1 MEIFYKEKSL
11 LIEKMI
17 IPKNILIVRNDSIG
31 DVVLSLPL
39 AGLIKNQFPDCKVT
53 FLLRNYTKDIAND
66 HPNIDDIIILKE
78 DNGKIPVWKNVN
90 QLKKCL
96 FDASIIVYPTFITA
110 LIIFL
115 ARVKFRV
122 GSGYRWYSFLFNKK
136 VFEHRKYAEKH
147 ELEYNVNLLKVFGIE
162 ADISTKNIPFDININ
177 KASMAKVNK
186 TLTDSG
192 VEFDKKTIIVHP
204 GSGGS
209 AIDLPIEKFSHLVNN
224 LSLLNEVNIIITG
237 NEDEKNICNIVS
249 ANTNAI
255 DLSGKFTLSEIICL
269 ISLSDIFISNSTG
282 PLHIAAAFSKFV
294 VGFYPKIR
302 ACSPER
308 WGPYTQKK
316 VIFTPEIEC
325 NDCTR
330 EQCERLNCM
339 NSIDIEKVTREVTKL
354 IRI

>member
-1 MEIFYKEKSL
+1 
-11 LIEKMI
+11 MI
-17 IPKNILIVRNDSIG
+17 NPKNILIVRNDRIG

-39 AGLIKNQFPDCKVT
+39 AGLIKKHYPDCKVT

-66 HPNIDDIIILKE
+66 HPKIDDVIILKE

-90 QLKKCL
+90 QLKNGS
-96 FDASIIVYPTFITA
+96 FDVSIIVYPTFITA

-136 VFEHRKYAEKH
+136 VFEHRKYSEKH

-162 ADISTKNIPFDININ
+162 ENISTENVPFDIHIN
-177 KASMAKVNK
+177 KTSMEKVNK

-192 VEFDKKTIIVHP
+192 IEFEKKKIIVHP

-209 AIDLPIEKFSHLVNN
+209 AIDLPIEKFSQLVKN
-224 LSLLNEVNIIITG
+224 LSLLNEVNIFITG
-237 NEDEKNICNIVS
+237 NEDEKNICNTIS

-255 DLSGKFTLSEIICL
+255 DLSGEFNLSEIICL

-282 PLHIAAAFSKFV
+282 PIHIAAALGKYT

-308 WGPYTQKK
+308 WGPFTEKK
-316 VIFTPEIEC
+316 VIFTPELEC

-339 NSIDIEKVTREVTKL
+339 NSIDIDSVTKEITKL
-354 IRI
+354 ISI

>member
-1 MEIFYKEKSL
+1 MTT
-11 LIEKMI
+11 
-17 IPKNILIVRNDSIG
+17 PKNILIVRNDRIG

-39 AGLIKNQFPDCKVT
+39 AGLIKKRYPDCKIT
-53 FLLRNYTKDIAND
+53 FLLRNYTKDIANG
-66 HPNIDDIIILKE
+66 HPNIDKVIILKE
-78 DNGKIPVWKNVN
+78 DNGRIPVWKNVN
-90 QLKKCL
+90 QLKKGS

-110 LIIFL
+110 LIIYL

-162 ADISTKNIPFDININ
+162 ESISTKNVLYDIHIN
-177 KASMAKVNK
+177 KTSMEKVDK
-186 TLTDSG
+186 ILTDSG
-192 VEFDKKTIIVHP
+192 VEFEKKIIIVHP

-209 AIDLPIEKFSHLVNN
+209 AIDLPIEKFSVLVNN
-224 LSLLNEVNIIITG
+224 LSLLDEANIIITG
-237 NEDEKNICNIVS
+237 NEDEKNICSTIS

-255 DLSGKFTLSEIICL
+255 DLSGKFNLSEIICL
-269 ISLSDIFISNSTG
+269 ISLSEIFISNSTG
-282 PLHIAAAFSKFV
+282 PIHIAAALGIST

-308 WGPYTQKK
+308 WGPYTQNK

-339 NSIDIEKVTREVTKL
+339 NSIDIENVTKEVAKL
-354 IRI
+354 ISN

>member
-1 MEIFYKEKSL
+1 MTT
-11 LIEKMI
+11 
-17 IPKNILIVRNDSIG
+17 PKNILIVRNDRIG

-39 AGLIKNQFPDCKVT
+39 AGLIKKHFPDCKIT
-53 FLLRNYTKDIAND
+53 FLLRNYTKDIANG
-66 HPNIDDIIILKE
+66 HPNIDEVIILKE
-78 DNGKIPVWKNVN
+78 DNGRIPVWKNVN
-90 QLKKCL
+90 QLKKGL

-115 ARVKFRV
+115 ARVKSRV

-162 ADISTKNIPFDININ
+162 ESISTKNVLYDIHIN
-177 KASMAKVNK
+177 KTSMEKVDK
-186 TLTDSG
+186 ILTDSG
-192 VEFDKKTIIVHP
+192 VEFEKKIIIVHP

-209 AIDLPIEKFSHLVNN
+209 AIDLPIEKFSVLVNN
-224 LSLLNEVNIIITG
+224 LSLLDEANIIITG
-237 NEDEKNICNIVS
+237 NEDEKNICSTIS

-255 DLSGKFTLSEIICL
+255 DLSGKFNLSEIICL
-269 ISLSDIFISNSTG
+269 ISLSEIFISNSTG
-282 PLHIAAAFSKFV
+282 PIHIAAALGIST

-308 WGPYTQKK
+308 WGPYTQNK

-339 NSIDIEKVTREVTKL
+339 NSIDIENVTKEVTKL
-354 IRI
+354 ISN

>member
-1 MEIFYKEKSL
+1 MTT
-11 LIEKMI
+11 
-17 IPKNILIVRNDSIG
+17 PKNILIVRNDRIG

-39 AGLIKNQFPDCKVT
+39 AGLIKKHFPDCKIT
-53 FLLRNYTKDIAND
+53 FLLRNYTKDIANG
-66 HPNIDDIIILKE
+66 HPNIDEVIILKE
-78 DNGKIPVWKNVN
+78 DNGRIPVWKNVN
-90 QLKKCL
+90 QLKKGL

-115 ARVKFRV
+115 ARVKSRV

-162 ADISTKNIPFDININ
+162 ESISTKNVFFDIHIN
-177 KASMAKVNK
+177 KTSMEKVDK
-186 TLTDSG
+186 ILTDSG
-192 VEFDKKTIIVHP
+192 VEFEKKIIIVHP

-209 AIDLPIEKFSHLVNN
+209 AIDLPIEKFSVLVNN
-224 LSLLNEVNIIITG
+224 LSLLDEANIIITG
-237 NEDEKNICNIVS
+237 NEDEKNICSTIS

-255 DLSGKFTLSEIICL
+255 DLSGKFNLSEIICL
-269 ISLSDIFISNSTG
+269 ISLSEIFISNSTG
-282 PLHIAAAFSKFV
+282 PIHIAAALGIST

-308 WGPYTQKK
+308 WGPYTQNK

-339 NSIDIEKVTREVTKL
+339 NSIDIENVTKEVTKL
-354 IRI
+354 ISN

>member
-1 MEIFYKEKSL
+1 
-11 LIEKMI
+11 MI
-17 IPKNILIVRNDSIG
+17 KPKNILIVRNDRIG

-39 AGLIKNQFPDCKVT
+39 AGLIKKHYPDCKIT

-66 HPNIDDIIILKE
+66 HPKIDDVIILKE
-78 DNGKIPVWKNVN
+78 ENGKIPVSKNVN
-90 QLKKCL
+90 QLKKGL

-162 ADISTKNIPFDININ
+162 ENISTKNVLFDIHIN
-177 KASMAKVNK
+177 KTSMEKVNN

-192 VEFDKKTIIVHP
+192 VEFEKKTIIVHP

-209 AIDLPIEKFSHLVNN
+209 AIDLPIEKFSHLVKN

-237 NEDEKNICNIVS
+237 NENEKNICSTIS

-255 DLSGKFTLSEIICL
+255 DLSGKFNLSEIICV
-269 ISLSDIFISNSTG
+269 ISLCEIFISNSTG
-282 PLHIAAAFSKFV
+282 PIHIAAALGKST

-325 NDCTR
+325 SDCTR

-339 NSIDIEKVTREVTKL
+339 NSIDIDNITKEVTKL
-354 IRI
+354 LSI

>member
-1 MEIFYKEKSL
+1 
-11 LIEKMI
+11 MI
-17 IPKNILIVRNDSIG
+17 KPKNILIVRNDRIG

-39 AGLIKNQFPDCKVT
+39 AGLIKKHYPDCKVT

-66 HPNIDDIIILKE
+66 HPSIDDVIILKE
-78 DNGKIPVWKNVN
+78 DNGRIPVWKNVN
-90 QLKKCL
+90 QLKKGL

-162 ADISTKNIPFDININ
+162 ENISTKNVLFDIHIN
-177 KASMAKVNK
+177 KTSMEKVNK

-192 VEFDKKTIIVHP
+192 VEFEKKIIIVHP

-209 AIDLPIEKFSHLVNN
+209 AIDLPIEKFSELVKN

-237 NEDEKNICNIVS
+237 NEDEKNICSTIS

-255 DLSGKFTLSEIICL
+255 DLSGKFNLSEIICL
-269 ISLSDIFISNSTG
+269 ISLSEIFISNSTG
-282 PLHIAAAFSKFV
+282 PIHIAAALGKST

-339 NSIDIEKVTREVTKL
+339 NSIDIDNVTKEVTKL
-354 IRI
+354 ISI

>member
-1 MEIFYKEKSL
+1 MTT
-11 LIEKMI
+11 
-17 IPKNILIVRNDSIG
+17 PKNILIVRNDRIG

-39 AGLIKNQFPDCKVT
+39 AGLIKKHYPDCKIT
-53 FLLRNYTKDIAND
+53 FLLRNYTKDIANG
-66 HPNIDDIIILKE
+66 HPNIDEVIILKE
-78 DNGKIPVWKNVN
+78 DNGRIPVWKNVN
-90 QLKKCL
+90 QLKKGL

-162 ADISTKNIPFDININ
+162 ESISTKNVLYDIHIN
-177 KASMAKVNK
+177 KTSMEKVDK
-186 TLTDSG
+186 ILTDSG
-192 VEFDKKTIIVHP
+192 VEFEKKIIIVHP

-209 AIDLPIEKFSHLVNN
+209 AIDLPIEKFSVLVNN
-224 LSLLNEVNIIITG
+224 LSLLDEANIIITG
-237 NEDEKNICNIVS
+237 NEDEKNICSTIS

-255 DLSGKFTLSEIICL
+255 DLSGKFNLSEIICL
-269 ISLSDIFISNSTG
+269 ISLSEIFISNSTG
-282 PLHIAAAFSKFV
+282 PIHIAAALGIST

-308 WGPYTQKK
+308 WGPYTQNK

-339 NSIDIEKVTREVTKL
+339 NSIDIENVTKEVTKL
-354 IRI
+354 ISN

>member
-1 MEIFYKEKSL
+1 
-11 LIEKMI
+11 MI
-17 IPKNILIVRNDSIG
+17 TPKNILIVRNDRIG

-39 AGLIKNQFPDCKVT
+39 AGLIKKHFPDCKIT

-66 HPNIDDIIILKE
+66 HPNIDDVIILKE
-78 DNGKIPVWKNVN
+78 DNGRIPVWKNVN
-90 QLKKCL
+90 QLKKGL

-162 ADISTKNIPFDININ
+162 EYISTKNVLFDIHIN
-177 KASMAKVNK
+177 KTSMEKVNRI
-186 TLTDSG
+186 LTDSG
-192 VEFDKKTIIVHP
+192 VKFEKKIIIVHP

-209 AIDLPIEKFSHLVNN
+209 AIDLPIEKFSELVKN
-224 LSLLNEVNIIITG
+224 LSLLNKVDIIITG
-237 NEDEKNICNIVS
+237 NEDEKNICSTIS
-249 ANTNAI
+249 SNTNAI
-255 DLSGKFTLSEIICL
+255 DLSGKFNLSEIICL
-269 ISLSDIFISNSTG
+269 IRLSEIFISNSTG
-282 PLHIAAAFSKFV
+282 PIHIAAALGKST

-339 NSIDIEKVTREVTKL
+339 NSIDIDNVTKEVTKL
-354 IRI
+354 ISI

>member
-1 MEIFYKEKSL
+1 
-11 LIEKMI
+11 MI
-17 IPKNILIVRNDSIG
+17 KPKNILIVRNDRIG

-39 AGLIKNQFPDCKVT
+39 AGLIKEHYPDCKVT
-53 FLLRNYTKDIAND
+53 FLLKNYTKDIAND
-66 HPNIDDIIILKE
+66 HPKIDDVIILKE

-90 QLKKCL
+90 QLKKGS
-96 FDASIIVYPTFITA
+96 FDTSIIVYPTFITA

-115 ARVKFRV
+115 ARVIFRV

-162 ADISTKNIPFDININ
+162 ENISTKNVLFDIHIN
-177 KASMAKVNK
+177 KTSMEKVNK

-192 VEFDKKTIIVHP
+192 VEFEKKLIIVHP

-209 AIDLPIEKFSHLVNN
+209 AIDLPIEKFSQLVKN
-224 LSLLNEVNIIITG
+224 LSLLNDLNIIVTG
-237 NEDEKNICNIVS
+237 NEDEKNMCNTIS
-249 ANTNAI
+249 ANTKAI
-255 DLSGKFTLSEIICL
+255 DLSGEFNLSEIICL

-282 PLHIAAAFSKFV
+282 PIHIAAALGKYT

-308 WGPYTQKK
+308 WGPFTEKK
-316 VIFTPEIEC
+316 VIFTPELEC

-339 NSIDIEKVTREVTKL
+339 NSIDIDSVTKEITKL
-354 IRI
+354 ISI

>member
-1 MEIFYKEKSL
+1 MTT
-11 LIEKMI
+11 
-17 IPKNILIVRNDSIG
+17 PKNILIVRNDRIG

-39 AGLIKNQFPDCKVT
+39 AGLIKKHYPDCKIT
-53 FLLRNYTKDIAND
+53 FLLRNYTKDIANG
-66 HPNIDDIIILKE
+66 HPNIDEVIILKE
-78 DNGKIPVWKNVN
+78 DNGRIPVWKNVN
-90 QLKKCL
+90 QLKKGS
-96 FDASIIVYPTFITA
+96 FDTSIIVYPTFITA

-162 ADISTKNIPFDININ
+162 ENISAKNVLFDFHFN
-177 KASMAKVNK
+177 KTSMEKVNK

-192 VEFDKKTIIVHP
+192 VELEKKLIIVHP

-209 AIDLPIEKFSHLVNN
+209 AIDLPIEKFSQLVKN
-224 LSLLNEVNIIITG
+224 LSLLNDLNIIVTG
-237 NEDEKNICNIVS
+237 NEDEKNMCNTIS
-249 ANTNAI
+249 ANTKAI
-255 DLSGKFTLSEIICL
+255 DLSGEFNLSEIICL

-282 PLHIAAAFSKFV
+282 PIHIAAALGKYT

-308 WGPYTQKK
+308 WGPFTEKK
-316 VIFTPEIEC
+316 VIFTPELEC

-339 NSIDIEKVTREVTKL
+339 NSIDIDSVTKEITKL
-354 IRI
+354 ISI

>member
-1 MEIFYKEKSL
+1 MTT
-11 LIEKMI
+11 
-17 IPKNILIVRNDSIG
+17 PKNILIVRNDRIG

-39 AGLIKNQFPDCKVT
+39 AGLIKKHYPDCKIT
-53 FLLRNYTKDIAND
+53 FLLRNYTKDIANG
-66 HPNIDDIIILKE
+66 HPNIDEVIILKE
-78 DNGKIPVWKNVN
+78 DNGRIPVWKNVT
-90 QLKKCL
+90 QLKKGS
-96 FDASIIVYPTFITA
+96 FAASIIVYPTFITA

-162 ADISTKNIPFDININ
+162 ESISTKNVLYDIHIN
-177 KASMAKVNK
+177 KTSVEKVDK
-186 TLTDSG
+186 ILTDSG
-192 VEFDKKTIIVHP
+192 VEFEKKIIIVHP

-209 AIDLPIEKFSHLVNN
+209 AIDLPIEKFSQLVNN
-224 LSLLNEVNIIITG
+224 LSLINDLNIIVTG
-237 NEDEKNICNIVS
+237 NEDEKNMCNTIS
-249 ANTNAI
+249 ANTKAI
-255 DLSGKFTLSEIICL
+255 ELSGEFNLSEIICL

-282 PLHIAAAFSKFV
+282 PIHIAAALGKST

-308 WGPYTQKK
+308 WGPFTEKK
-316 VIFTPEIEC
+316 VIFTPELEC

-339 NSIDIEKVTREVTKL
+339 NSIDIDSVTKEITKL
-354 IRI
+354 ISI

>member
-1 MEIFYKEKSL
+1 
-11 LIEKMI
+11 MI

-90 QLKKCL
+90 QLKKSL

-162 ADISTKNIPFDININ
+162 ADISTKNIPFDIKIN
-177 KASMAKVNK
+177 KAGIAKVNK

-209 AIDLPIEKFSHLVNN
+209 AIDLPIEKFSQLVKN
-224 LSLLNEVNIIITG
+224 LTLLNEVNIIITG

-325 NDCTR
+325 YDCTR

-339 NSIDIEKVTREVTKL
+339 NSIDIDKVTREVVKL

>member
-1 MEIFYKEKSL
+1 MTT
-11 LIEKMI
+11 
-17 IPKNILIVRNDSIG
+17 PKNILIVRNDRIG

-39 AGLIKNQFPDCKVT
+39 AGLIKKRYPDCKIT
-53 FLLRNYTKDIAND
+53 FLLRNYTKDIANG
-66 HPNIDDIIILKE
+66 HPNIDKVIILKE
-78 DNGKIPVWKNVN
+78 DNGRIPVWKNVN
-90 QLKKCL
+90 QLKKGL

-115 ARVKFRV
+115 ARVKSRV

-162 ADISTKNIPFDININ
+162 ESISTKNVLYDIHIN
-177 KASMAKVNK
+177 KTSMEKVDK
-186 TLTDSG
+186 ILTDSG
-192 VEFDKKTIIVHP
+192 VEFEKKIIIVHP

-209 AIDLPIEKFSHLVNN
+209 AIDLPIEKFSVLVNN
-224 LSLLNEVNIIITG
+224 LSLLDEANIIITG
-237 NEDEKNICNIVS
+237 NEDEKNICSTIS

-255 DLSGKFTLSEIICL
+255 DLSGKFNLSEIICL
-269 ISLSDIFISNSTG
+269 ISLSEIFISNSTG
-282 PLHIAAAFSKFV
+282 PIHIAAALGIST

-308 WGPYTQKK
+308 WGPYTQNK

-339 NSIDIEKVTREVTKL
+339 NSIDIENVTKEVTKL
-354 IRI
+354 ISN

>member
-1 MEIFYKEKSL
+1 MTT
-11 LIEKMI
+11 
-17 IPKNILIVRNDSIG
+17 PKNILIVRNDRIG

-39 AGLIKNQFPDCKVT
+39 AGLIKKHYPDCKIT
-53 FLLRNYTKDIAND
+53 FLLRNYTKDIANG
-66 HPNIDDIIILKE
+66 HPNIDEVIILKE
-78 DNGKIPVWKNVN
+78 DNGRIPVWKNVN
-90 QLKKCL
+90 QLKKGL

-115 ARVKFRV
+115 ARVKSRV

-162 ADISTKNIPFDININ
+162 ESISTKNVLYDIHIN
-177 KASMAKVNK
+177 KTSMEKVDK
-186 TLTDSG
+186 ILTDSG
-192 VEFDKKTIIVHP
+192 VEFEKKIIIVHP

-209 AIDLPIEKFSHLVNN
+209 AIDLPIEKFSVLVNN
-224 LSLLNEVNIIITG
+224 LSLLDEANIIITG
-237 NEDEKNICNIVS
+237 NEDEKNICSTIS

-255 DLSGKFTLSEIICL
+255 DLSGKFNLSEIICL
-269 ISLSDIFISNSTG
+269 ISLSEIFISNSTG
-282 PLHIAAAFSKFV
+282 PIHIAAALGIST

-308 WGPYTQKK
+308 WGPYTQNK

-339 NSIDIEKVTREVTKL
+339 NSIDIENVTKEVTKL
-354 IRI
+354 ISN

>member
-1 MEIFYKEKSL
+1 MTT
-11 LIEKMI
+11 
-17 IPKNILIVRNDSIG
+17 PKNILIVRNDRIG

-39 AGLIKNQFPDCKVT
+39 AGLIKKRYPDCKIT
-53 FLLRNYTKDIAND
+53 FLLRNYTKDIANG
-66 HPNIDDIIILKE
+66 HPNIDEVIILKE
-78 DNGKIPVWKNVN
+78 DNGRIPVWKNVN
-90 QLKKCL
+90 QLKKGS

-115 ARVKFRV
+115 ARVKSRV

-162 ADISTKNIPFDININ
+162 ESISTKNVFFDIHIN
-177 KASMAKVNK
+177 KTSMEKVDK
-186 TLTDSG
+186 ILTDSG
-192 VEFDKKTIIVHP
+192 VEFEKKIIIVHP

-209 AIDLPIEKFSHLVNN
+209 AIDLPIEKFSVLVNN
-224 LSLLNEVNIIITG
+224 LSLLDEANIIITG
-237 NEDEKNICNIVS
+237 NEDEKNICSTIS

-255 DLSGKFTLSEIICL
+255 DLSGKFNLSEIICL
-269 ISLSDIFISNSTG
+269 ISLSEIFISNSTG
-282 PLHIAAAFSKFV
+282 PIHIAAALGIST

-308 WGPYTQKK
+308 WGPYTQNK

-339 NSIDIEKVTREVTKL
+339 NSIDIENVTKEVTKL
-354 IRI
+354 ISN

>member
-1 MEIFYKEKSL
+1 
-11 LIEKMI
+11 MI
-17 IPKNILIVRNDSIG
+17 KPKNILIVRNDRIG

-39 AGLIKNQFPDCKVT
+39 AGLIKKHYPDCKIT

-66 HPNIDDIIILKE
+66 HPNIDDVIILKE
-78 DNGKIPVWKNVN
+78 DNGRIPVWKNVN
-90 QLKKCL
+90 QLKKGS

-110 LIIFL
+110 LIIYI

-162 ADISTKNIPFDININ
+162 ENISTKNVLFDIHIN
-177 KASMAKVNK
+177 KTSLEKVDK
-186 TLTDSG
+186 ILTDSG
-192 VEFDKKTIIVHP
+192 VEFEKKIIIVHP

-209 AIDLPIEKFSHLVNN
+209 AIDLPIEKFSELVKN

-237 NEDEKNICNIVS
+237 NENEKNICNTIS

-255 DLSGKFTLSEIICL
+255 DLSGKFNLSEIICL

-282 PLHIAAAFSKFV
+282 PIHIAAALGKSMI
-294 VGFYPKIR
+294 GFYPKIL
-302 ACSPER
+302 ACSPQR

-316 VIFTPEIEC
+316 VIFTPEIGC

-339 NSIDIEKVTREVTKL
+339 NSIDIENVTKEVTKL
-354 IRI
+354 INI

>member
-1 MEIFYKEKSL
+1 
-11 LIEKMI
+11 MI
-17 IPKNILIVRNDSIG
+17 TPKNILIVRNDSIG

-39 AGLIKNQFPDCKVT
+39 AGLIKKQYPDCKVT
-53 FLLRNYTKDIAND
+53 FLLRIYTKDIAYG
-66 HPNIDDIIILKE
+66 HPNIDDVIILKE

-90 QLKKCL
+90 QLKNGL

-115 ARVKFRV
+115 ARVKIRV
-122 GSGYRWYSFLFNKK
+122 GSGYRLYSFLFNKK
-136 VFEHRKYAEKH
+136 IFEHRKYAEKH

-162 ADISTKNIPFDININ
+162 ENISTQNVLFDIPIN
-177 KASMAKVNK
+177 KTSMEKVNT

-192 VEFDKKTIIVHP
+192 VEFEKKTIIVHP

-209 AIDLPIEKFSHLVNN
+209 AIDLSIEKFSQLVKN

-237 NEDEKNICNIVS
+237 NENEKNICETIS
-249 ANTNAI
+249 TNTNAI
-255 DLSGKFTLSEIICL
+255 DFSGKFNLSEIICL
-269 ISLSDIFISNSTG
+269 ISLSNLFISNSTG
-282 PLHIAAAFSKFV
+282 PLHIAAALGKSV
-294 VGFYPKIR
+294 IGFYPKIR

-316 VIFTPEIEC
+316 VIYTPEIEC

-339 NSIDIEKVTREVTKL
+339 NSIDIDKVTKEVEKL
-354 IRI
+354 ISI

>member
-1 MEIFYKEKSL
+1 
-11 LIEKMI
+11 MI
-17 IPKNILIVRNDSIG
+17 TPKNILIVRNDSIG
-31 DVVLSLPL
+31 DVILSLPL
-39 AGLIKNQFPDCKVT
+39 AGLIKKNYPDCKVT

-66 HPNIDDIIILKE
+66 HPNIDDVIILKE

-90 QLKKCL
+90 QLKKGS

-136 VFEHRKYAEKH
+136 VFEHRKYSEKH

-162 ADISTKNIPFDININ
+162 ENITTENVPFDIHIN
-177 KASMAKVNK
+177 KTSMEKVNK
-186 TLTDSG
+186 ALTDTG

-209 AIDLPIEKFSHLVNN
+209 SIDLPIEKFTQLVKN
-224 LSLLNEVNIIITG
+224 LSLLNQVNIIITG
-237 NEDEKNICNIVS
+237 NENEKNICNTIS

-255 DLSGKFTLSEIICL
+255 DLSGKFNLSEIICL

-282 PLHIAAAFSKFV
+282 PIHIAAVLGKST

-330 EQCERLNCM
+330 EQCERLKCM
-339 NSIDIEKVTREVTKL
+339 NSIDIDSVTNEVTKL
-354 IRI
+354 LSI

>member
-1 MEIFYKEKSL
+1 
-11 LIEKMI
+11 MI
-17 IPKNILIVRNDSIG
+17 TPKNILIVRNDRIG

-39 AGLIKNQFPDCKVT
+39 AGLIKKQYPDCKVT

-66 HPNIDDIIILKE
+66 HRNIDDVIILKE
-78 DNGKIPVWKNVN
+78 ENGNIPVWKNVN
-90 QLKKCL
+90 QLKKGL
-96 FDASIIVYPTFITA
+96 FDTSVIVYPTFITT

-115 ARVKFRV
+115 ARVKIRV

-162 ADISTKNIPFDININ
+162 ENISTKNVLFDININ
-177 KASMAKVNK
+177 KTSMEKVNK
-186 TLTDSG
+186 ALTDSG
-192 VEFDKKTIIVHP
+192 VESEKKTIIVHP

-209 AIDLPIEKFSHLVNN
+209 AIDLPIEKFSQLVKN

-237 NEDEKNICNIVS
+237 NEDEKNICNTIS
-249 ANTNAI
+249 SNTNAV
-255 DLSGKFTLSEIICL
+255 DVSGKFNLSEIICL

-282 PLHIAAAFSKFV
+282 PIHIAAALGKFT
-294 VGFYPKIR
+294 VGFYPKIQ
-302 ACSPER
+302 ACSPKR

-339 NSIDIEKVTREVTKL
+339 NSIDIDNVTKEVTKL
-354 IRI
+354 ISI

>member
-1 MEIFYKEKSL
+1 
-11 LIEKMI
+11 MI
-17 IPKNILIVRNDSIG
+17 KPKNILIVRNDRIG

-39 AGLIKNQFPDCKVT
+39 AGLIKKHYPDCKIT
-53 FLLRNYTKDIAND
+53 FLLRNYTKDIASD
-66 HPNIDDIIILKE
+66 HPNIDDVIILKE
-78 DNGKIPVWKNVN
+78 DNGRIPVWKNVN
-90 QLKKCL
+90 QLKKGF

-162 ADISTKNIPFDININ
+162 ENISTKNVLFDIHIN
-177 KASMAKVNK
+177 KTSMEKVNRI
-186 TLTDSG
+186 LTDSG
-192 VEFDKKTIIVHP
+192 VKFEKKIIIVHP

-209 AIDLPIEKFSHLVNN
+209 AIDLPLEKFSELVKS

-237 NEDEKNICNIVS
+237 NEDEKNICSTIS
-249 ANTNAI
+249 SNTNAI
-255 DLSGKFTLSEIICL
+255 DLSGKFNLSEIICL
-269 ISLSDIFISNSTG
+269 IRLSEIFISNSTG
-282 PLHIAAAFSKFV
+282 PIHIAAALGKST

-339 NSIDIEKVTREVTKL
+339 NSIDIDNVTKEVTKL
-354 IRI
+354 ISI

>member
-1 MEIFYKEKSL
+1 MTT
-11 LIEKMI
+11 
-17 IPKNILIVRNDSIG
+17 PKNMLIVRNDRIG

-39 AGLIKNQFPDCKVT
+39 AGLIKKHYPDCKIT
-53 FLLRNYTKDIAND
+53 FLLRNYTKDIANG
-66 HPNIDDIIILKE
+66 HPNIDKVIILKE
-78 DNGKIPVWKNVN
+78 DNGRIPVWKNVN
-90 QLKKCL
+90 QLKKGS

-110 LIIFL
+110 LIIYL

-162 ADISTKNIPFDININ
+162 ESISTKNVLYDIHIN
-177 KASMAKVNK
+177 KTSMEKVDK
-186 TLTDSG
+186 ILTDSG
-192 VEFDKKTIIVHP
+192 VEFEKKIIIVHP

-209 AIDLPIEKFSHLVNN
+209 AIDLPIEKFSVLVNN
-224 LSLLNEVNIIITG
+224 LSLLDEANIIITG
-237 NEDEKNICNIVS
+237 NEDEKNICSTIS

-255 DLSGKFTLSEIICL
+255 DLSGKFNLSEIICL
-269 ISLSDIFISNSTG
+269 ISLSEIFISNSTG
-282 PLHIAAAFSKFV
+282 PIHIAAALGIST

-308 WGPYTQKK
+308 WGPYTQNK

-339 NSIDIEKVTREVTKL
+339 NSIDIENVTKEVTKL
-354 IRI
+354 ISN

>member
-1 MEIFYKEKSL
+1 
-11 LIEKMI
+11 MI
-17 IPKNILIVRNDSIG
+17 KPKNILIVRNDRIG

-39 AGLIKNQFPDCKVT
+39 AGLIKKHYPDCKVT

-66 HPNIDDIIILKE
+66 HPSIDDVIILKE
-78 DNGKIPVWKNVN
+78 DNGRIPVWKNVN
-90 QLKKCL
+90 QLKKGS

-162 ADISTKNIPFDININ
+162 ENISTKNVLFDIHIN
-177 KASMAKVNK
+177 KTSMDRVDKI
-186 TLTDSG
+186 LTDSG
-192 VEFDKKTIIVHP
+192 VEFEKKIIIVHP

-209 AIDLPIEKFSHLVNN
+209 AIDLPIGKFSELVKN
-224 LSLLNEVNIIITG
+224 LSLPNDVNIIITG
-237 NEDEKNICNIVS
+237 NENEKNICRKIG

-255 DLSGKFTLSEIICL
+255 DLSGKFNLSEIICL

-282 PLHIAAAFSKFV
+282 PIHIAAALGKSI

-308 WGPYTQKK
+308 WGPYTHKK

-325 NDCTR
+325 SDCTR

-339 NSIDIEKVTREVTKL
+339 NSIDIDSVTKEVTKL
-354 IRI
+354 ISN

>member
-1 MEIFYKEKSL
+1 
-11 LIEKMI
+11 MI
-17 IPKNILIVRNDSIG
+17 KPKNILIVRNDRIG

-39 AGLIKNQFPDCKVT
+39 AGLIKKHYPDCNVT

-66 HPNIDDIIILKE
+66 HPKIDDVIILKE

-90 QLKKCL
+90 QLKKGS
-96 FDASIIVYPTFITA
+96 FDTSIIVYPTFITA

-147 ELEYNVNLLKVFGIE
+147 ELEYNVNLLKVFGIKE
-162 ADISTKNIPFDININ
+162 NISTENVLFDIHIN
-177 KASMAKVNK
+177 KTSMEKVNK
-186 TLTDSG
+186 TLTDSR
-192 VEFDKKTIIVHP
+192 VEFEKKLIIVHP

-209 AIDLPIEKFSHLVNN
+209 AIDLPIEKFSQLVKN
-224 LSLLNEVNIIITG
+224 LSLLNDLNIIVTG
-237 NEDEKNICNIVS
+237 NEDEKNMCNTIS
-249 ANTNAI
+249 ANTKAI
-255 DLSGKFTLSEIICL
+255 ELSGEFNLSEIICL

-282 PLHIAAAFSKFV
+282 PIHIAAALGTYT

-308 WGPYTQKK
+308 WGPYTEKK

-339 NSIDIEKVTREVTKL
+339 NSIDIDNVTKEVTKL
-354 IRI
+354 ISI

>member
-1 MEIFYKEKSL
+1 
-11 LIEKMI
+11 MI
-17 IPKNILIVRNDSIG
+17 KPKNILIVRNDRIG

-39 AGLIKNQFPDCKVT
+39 AGLIKKHYPDCKVT

-66 HPNIDDIIILKE
+66 HPSIDDIIILKE
-78 DNGKIPVWKNVN
+78 DNGRIPVWKNVN
-90 QLKKCL
+90 QLKKGS

-162 ADISTKNIPFDININ
+162 ENISTKNVLFDIHIN
-177 KASMAKVNK
+177 KTSMDRVDKI
-186 TLTDSG
+186 LTDSG
-192 VEFDKKTIIVHP
+192 VEFEKNIIIVHP

-209 AIDLPIEKFSHLVNN
+209 AIDLPIGKFSELVKN
-224 LSLLNEVNIIITG
+224 LSLPNDVNIIITG
-237 NEDEKNICNIVS
+237 NENEKNICRKIG

-255 DLSGKFTLSEIICL
+255 DLSGKFNLSEIICL

-282 PLHIAAAFSKFV
+282 PIHIAAALGKSI

-308 WGPYTQKK
+308 WGPYTHKK

-325 NDCTR
+325 SDCTR

-339 NSIDIEKVTREVTKL
+339 NSIDIDSVTKEVTKL
-354 IRI
+354 ISN

>member
-1 MEIFYKEKSL
+1 MTT
-11 LIEKMI
+11 
-17 IPKNILIVRNDSIG
+17 PKNILIVRNDRIG

-39 AGLIKNQFPDCKVT
+39 AGLIKKRYPDCKIT
-53 FLLRNYTKDIAND
+53 FLLRNYTKDIANG
-66 HPNIDDIIILKE
+66 HPNIDKVIILKE
-78 DNGKIPVWKNVN
+78 DNGRIPVWKNVN
-90 QLKKCL
+90 QLKKGS

-110 LIIFL
+110 LIIYL

-162 ADISTKNIPFDININ
+162 ESISTKNVFFDIHIN
-177 KASMAKVNK
+177 KTSMEKVDK
-186 TLTDSG
+186 ILTDSG
-192 VEFDKKTIIVHP
+192 VEFEKKIIIVHP

-209 AIDLPIEKFSHLVNN
+209 AIDLPIEKFSVLVNN
-224 LSLLNEVNIIITG
+224 LSLLDEANIIITG
-237 NEDEKNICNIVS
+237 NEDEKNICSTIS

-255 DLSGKFTLSEIICL
+255 DLSGKFNLSEIICL
-269 ISLSDIFISNSTG
+269 ISLSEIFISNSTG
-282 PLHIAAAFSKFV
+282 PIHIAAALGIST

-308 WGPYTQKK
+308 WGPYTQNK

-339 NSIDIEKVTREVTKL
+339 NTIDIENVTKEVTKL
-354 IRI
+354 ISN

>member
-1 MEIFYKEKSL
+1 
-11 LIEKMI
+11 MI
-17 IPKNILIVRNDSIG
+17 KPKNILIVRNDRIG

-39 AGLIKNQFPDCKVT
+39 AGLIKKHYPDCKIT

-66 HPNIDDIIILKE
+66 HPKIDDVIILKE
-78 DNGKIPVWKNVN
+78 ENGKIPVWKNVN
-90 QLKKCL
+90 QLKKGL
-96 FDASIIVYPTFITA
+96 FDASVIVYPTFITA

-162 ADISTKNIPFDININ
+162 ENISTKNVLFDIHIN
-177 KASMAKVNK
+177 KTSMEKVNN

-192 VEFDKKTIIVHP
+192 VEFEKKTIIVHP

-209 AIDLPIEKFSHLVNN
+209 AIDLPIEKFSHLVKN
-224 LSLLNEVNIIITG
+224 LSLLNEVNLIITG
-237 NEDEKNICNIVS
+237 NENEKNICSTIS

-255 DLSGKFTLSEIICL
+255 DLSGKFNLSEIICV
-269 ISLSDIFISNSTG
+269 ISLSEIFISNSTG
-282 PLHIAAAFSKFV
+282 PIHIAAALGKST

-325 NDCTR
+325 SDCTR

-339 NSIDIEKVTREVTKL
+339 NSIDIENVTKEVTKL
-354 IRI
+354 INI

>member
-1 MEIFYKEKSL
+1 
-11 LIEKMI
+11 MI
-17 IPKNILIVRNDSIG
+17 TPKNILIVRNDSIG

-39 AGLIKNQFPDCKVT
+39 AGLIKKQFPDCKVT
-53 FLLRNYTKDIAND
+53 FLLRNYTKDIAYD
-66 HPNIDDIIILKE
+66 HPNIDDVIILKE
-78 DNGKIPVWKNVN
+78 DNGKIPVWRNVN
-90 QLKKCL
+90 QLKKEL
-96 FDASIIVYPTFITA
+96 FDASIIVYPTFITT

-115 ARVKFRV
+115 ARVKIRV

-147 ELEYNVNLLKVFGIE
+147 ELEYNVNLLKVFGINE
-162 ADISTKNIPFDININ
+162 KISTQNVFFDININ
-177 KASMAKVNK
+177 KTGMEKVSK

-192 VEFDKKTIIVHP
+192 VDFEKKTIIVHP

-209 AIDLPIEKFSHLVNN
+209 AIDLPIEKFSQLVKN

-237 NEDEKNICNIVS
+237 NEDEKDICNTIS
-249 ANTNAI
+249 SNTNAI
-255 DLSGKFTLSEIICL
+255 DLSGKFNISEIICL
-269 ISLSDIFISNSTG
+269 ISLSEIFISNSTG
-282 PLHIAAAFSKFV
+282 PIHIAAALSKFT

-316 VIFTPEIEC
+316 IIFTPEIEC
-325 NDCTR
+325 SDCTR

-339 NSIDIEKVTREVTKL
+339 NSIDIDSVTKEVTKL
-354 IRI
+354 ISI

>member
-1 MEIFYKEKSL
+1 MTT
-11 LIEKMI
+11 
-17 IPKNILIVRNDSIG
+17 PKNILIVRNDRIG

-39 AGLIKNQFPDCKVT
+39 AGLIKKRYPDCKIT
-53 FLLRNYTKDIAND
+53 FLLRNYTKDIANG
-66 HPNIDDIIILKE
+66 HPNIDKVIILKE
-78 DNGKIPVWKNVN
+78 DNGRIPVWKNVN
-90 QLKKCL
+90 QLKKGS

-110 LIIFL
+110 LIIYL

-162 ADISTKNIPFDININ
+162 ESISTKNVFFDIHIN
-177 KASMAKVNK
+177 KTSMEKVDK
-186 TLTDSG
+186 ILTDSG
-192 VEFDKKTIIVHP
+192 VEFEKKIIIVHP

-209 AIDLPIEKFSHLVNN
+209 AIDLPIEKFSVLVNN
-224 LSLLNEVNIIITG
+224 LSLLDEANIIITG
-237 NEDEKNICNIVS
+237 NEDEKNICSTIS

-255 DLSGKFTLSEIICL
+255 DLSGKFNLSEIICL
-269 ISLSDIFISNSTG
+269 ISLSEIFISNSTG
-282 PLHIAAAFSKFV
+282 PIHIAAALGIST

-308 WGPYTQKK
+308 WGPYTQNK

-339 NSIDIEKVTREVTKL
+339 NSIDIENVTKEVTKL
-354 IRI
+354 ISN

>member
-1 MEIFYKEKSL
+1 
-11 LIEKMI
+11 MI
-17 IPKNILIVRNDSIG
+17 KPKNILIVRNDRIG

-39 AGLIKNQFPDCKVT
+39 AGLIKKHYPDCKVT
-53 FLLRNYTKDIAND
+53 FLLRNYTKDIVKG
-66 HPNIDDIIILKE
+66 HPNIDDVIILKE
-78 DNGKIPVWKNVN
+78 DNGKIPIWKNVN
-90 QLKKCL
+90 QLKNGS
-96 FDASIIVYPTFITA
+96 FDTSIIVYPTFITA

-115 ARVKFRV
+115 ARVEFRV

-147 ELEYNVNLLKVFGIE
+147 ELEYNVNLLKVFGIKE
-162 ADISTKNIPFDININ
+162 NISTKNVFFDIHIN
-177 KASMAKVNK
+177 KTSMEKVNN

-192 VEFDKKTIIVHP
+192 VEFEKKTIIVHP

-209 AIDLPIEKFSHLVNN
+209 SIDLPIEKFSQLVNN
-224 LSLLNEVNIIITG
+224 LSLINDLNIIVTG
-237 NEDEKNICNIVS
+237 NEDEKNMCNTIS
-249 ANTNAI
+249 ANTKAI
-255 DLSGKFTLSEIICL
+255 DLSGEFNLSEIICL

-282 PLHIAAAFSKFV
+282 PIHIAAALGKST

-308 WGPYTQKK
+308 WGPFIEKK
-316 VIFTPEIEC
+316 VIFTPEIGC

-339 NSIDIEKVTREVTKL
+339 NSIDIDSVTKEITKL
-354 IRI
+354 ISI

>member
-1 MEIFYKEKSL
+1 
-11 LIEKMI
+11 MI
-17 IPKNILIVRNDSIG
+17 KPKNILIVRNDRIG

-39 AGLIKNQFPDCKVT
+39 AGLIKKHYPDCKIT

-66 HPNIDDIIILKE
+66 HPKIDDVIILKE
-78 DNGKIPVWKNVN
+78 ENGKIPVWKNVN
-90 QLKKCL
+90 QLKKGL

-162 ADISTKNIPFDININ
+162 ENISTKNVLFDIHIN
-177 KASMAKVNK
+177 KTSMEKVNN

-192 VEFDKKTIIVHP
+192 VEFEKKTIIVHP

-209 AIDLPIEKFSHLVNN
+209 AIDLPIEKFSHLVKN

-237 NEDEKNICNIVS
+237 NENEKNICSKIS

-255 DLSGKFTLSEIICL
+255 DLSGKFNLSEIICV
-269 ISLSDIFISNSTG
+269 ISLCEIFISNSTG
-282 PLHIAAAFSKFV
+282 PIHIAAALGKST

-325 NDCTR
+325 SDCTR

-339 NSIDIEKVTREVTKL
+339 NSIDIDNITKEVTKL
-354 IRI
+354 LSI